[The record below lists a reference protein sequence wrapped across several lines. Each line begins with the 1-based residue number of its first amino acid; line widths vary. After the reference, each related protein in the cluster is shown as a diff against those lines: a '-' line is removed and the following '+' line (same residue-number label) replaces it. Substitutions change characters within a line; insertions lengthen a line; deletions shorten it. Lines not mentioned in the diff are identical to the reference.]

1 MAVFSATIH
10 RIARS
15 QAASVRPYDPTR
27 VNMTSGDAKLM
38 YLTVDVWHPDC
49 WTLHVTEAVD
59 AGLLGYEMTM
69 RDSDFSDRFRLYR
82 TYGDS
87 RDAVEQLIEAADD
100 TDLTED
106 VIILSPST
114 APDSRAFGPVTQD
127 ILVEFDPA
135 PGMRTAFADRG
146 FMHYGPSQH
155 EDGRERR
162 SLLAISERATVHQ
175 ALEDIEDSYDADLD
189 IERFTTSNTP
199 TGMHD
204 LPSDGLSPRQRE
216 AFQLARAR
224 GYYEYPRDVP
234 AQHLADEFGVSRT
247 TFLEHLRKAERELLT
262 GIEFH

>member
-1 MAVFSATIH
+1 MPTADAELIYVTI
-10 RIARS
+10 
-15 QAASVRPYDPTR
+15 D
-27 VNMTSGDAKLM
+27 M
-38 YLTVDVWHPDC
+38 WHPDC
-49 WTLHVTEAVD
+49 WTLHATQTVD
-59 AGLLGYEMTM
+59 AGLLGYEMTL
-69 RDSDFSDRFRLYR
+69 RDGDFADRFRLYR
-82 TYGDS
+82 AYGPS
-87 RDAVEQLIEAADD
+87 REAVAELIEVVDA

-114 APDSRAFGPVTQD
+114 TPDSRAFGSITQD

-135 PGMRTAFADRG
+135 PGMRTAFTTRG

-162 SLLAISERATVHQ
+162 SLLTIADRETVHQ
-175 ALEDIEDSYDADLD
+175 ALEDIEASYDADLE
-189 IERFTTSNTP
+189 IERFTTTHAP
-199 TGMHD
+199 RGLHD

-224 GYYEYPRDVP
+224 GYYDYPRATT
-234 AQHLADEFGVSRT
+234 AQELADEFDVSRT